1 MFWEISGN
9 LPQTLEFFH
18 HDHNSWS
25 KYSHIANQRG
35 PKMDVFELSNKTT
48 GHNIGGDKIDISVV
62 GPQGVWSIEEA
73 GRLIITKQVIFLY
86 RGEPVT
92 DLAILPEKA

>member
-1 MFWEISGN
+1 MYGKWMRTE
-9 LPQTLEFFH
+9 
-18 HDHNSWS
+18 
-25 KYSHIANQRG
+25 
-35 PKMDVFELSNKTT
+35 MDVFKLTHKTI
-48 GHNIGGDKIDISVV
+48 GHNIGGDKIDIRVV

-73 GRLIITKQVIFLY
+73 GRLIITKRAVFLY